1 MLNNILKMERKYL
14 CPYPWAILS
23 INNSLLLSFSLSAA
37 AAAAAAAAGFG
48 VTANLVVSEAQRKC
62 N

>member
-37 AAAAAAAAGFG
+37 AAAAAGFG

>member
-1 MLNNILKMERKYL
+1 MGRKYL
-14 CPYPWAILS
+14 CPYSWAILN

-37 AAAAAAAAGFG
+37 AAASAAGFG
-48 VTANLVVSEAQRKC
+48 VTANLVVYEAQRKC